1 MAVNGAET
9 PRAPRWRLFVA
20 AEIDDAAR
28 AACARVADA
37 LRAKGFAAKW
47 VPPENYHLTVAFV
60 GAVEE
65 SRVPEVASAIRDAVA
80 RASALEIPLDAVG
93 AFPNERRVRIVWVG
107 SHAPQ
112 PRFATLCGVVRSA
125 LSVLG
130 FVFDRHT
137 DAHVTL
143 ARAEG
148 RAALPSVPAPK
159 IAPVTIAS
167 LALYR
172 SFTERAGARYEPL
185 ARFALGAPASGPSG
199 DRANAPPGP
208 RSA

>member
-1 MAVNGAET
+1 MDVEIAGDAS
-9 PRAPRWRLFVA
+9 RAPRWRLFVA

-28 AACARVADA
+28 AACADVAER
-37 LRAKGFAAKW
+37 LRAKGFDAKW
-47 VPPENYHLTVAFV
+47 VPPQNYHLTVAFI

-65 SRVPEVASAIRDAVA
+65 SRVGEVESAIRDAAA
-80 RASALEIPLDAVG
+80 RANPIDVPLDAVG
-93 AFPNERRVRIVWVG
+93 AFPNERRARIAWVG

-112 PRFATLCGVVRSA
+112 PAFAALCGVVRSA
-125 LSVLG
+125 LSALG

-143 ARAEG
+143 ARADG

-159 IAPVTIAS
+159 IVPVTIGA
-167 LALYR
+167 LTLYR

-185 ARFALGAPASGPSG
+185 TRFALGAPS
-199 DRANAPPGP
+199 
-208 RSA
+208 SA